1 MVLMNK
7 SEKKHWGQALLQLLN
22 VNFRSL
28 KFKFLW
34 FVGMSE
40 LSTER
45 ILFEIYH
52 FYMGNQ
58 SGKRF
63 FCKYLLATLYEVFPY
78 STKDE
83 TNLVAFVPF
92 SLLYFPFPF
101 PFFLKEPRKQ
111 TELIVLQ
118 MASLDNLCLT
128 PSM

>member
-1 MVLMNK
+1 
-7 SEKKHWGQALLQLLN
+7 
-22 VNFRSL
+22 
-28 KFKFLW
+28 
-34 FVGMSE
+34 MSE

-58 SGKRF
+58 PGKRF

-78 STKDE
+78 PTKDE

-101 PFFLKEPRKQ
+101 PFFLKEPREQ

-128 PSM
+128 PSMER